1 MPSINQVEKADA
13 HLLESRKKAAI
24 SEKDATIKQSQEM
37 MFSTFKDSLKLFM
50 SSIKYQDPMDPVDTS
65 EMAKQMFQLS
75 QAQGQYAMLEKIEEQ
90 NELIRASQVLSASGL
105 IGKRIEVQSNKFN
118 LTGDDVEIGTTYP
131 AGLSKAKIEI
141 LDEKNSVVFQREV
154 KPKEG
159 QKVLEE
165 GKQAYLWKG
174 EVNTPYGKNLNKG
187 ESLTTGDFKVR
198 ITAYDAKG
206 EILKDPAT
214 DRFVELPT
222 TIKAPLIASD
232 FSDMKPKV
240 KIGNQVLPLSSVIS
254 IQEQPQKPKE
264 EPIDRALL
272 VRRALNTL
280 SEEDQV
286 RFKTQITELAK
297 SAKVVN
303 EKDRALEQEI
313 NELDPT
319 QYNKLVEE
327 IEAKLNLFNEKG
339 DK

>member
-131 AGLSKAKIEI
+131 AGLYKAKIEI

-159 QKVLEE
+159 QKVL
-165 GKQAYLWKG
+165 
-174 EVNTPYGKNLNKG
+174 
-187 ESLTTGDFKVR
+187 
-198 ITAYDAKG
+198 
-206 EILKDPAT
+206 
-214 DRFVELPT
+214 
-222 TIKAPLIASD
+222 
-232 FSDMKPKV
+232 
-240 KIGNQVLPLSSVIS
+240 
-254 IQEQPQKPKE
+254 
-264 EPIDRALL
+264 
-272 VRRALNTL
+272 
-280 SEEDQV
+280 
-286 RFKTQITELAK
+286 
-297 SAKVVN
+297 
-303 EKDRALEQEI
+303 
-313 NELDPT
+313 
-319 QYNKLVEE
+319 
-327 IEAKLNLFNEKG
+327 
-339 DK
+339 